1 MKRIIIIFGT
11 VLILLLLGS
20 LLAIHIWIG
29 HSVKENIKIA
39 EEQYQGNTE
48 DTLIAFLLDEQK
60 PSIDRTHQAIWTLGQ
75 IRLEKALPILNS
87 MYNDDPKGETCY
99 GKHDSLLCQY
109 EIHKAIVAIEK
120 NWWFS
125 HARLKTEKN

>member
-11 VLILLLLGS
+11 VLIVLLLGS

-39 EEQYQGNTE
+39 KEQYQENAE
-48 DTLIAFLLDEQK
+48 DALIAFLLDEQL
-60 PSIDRTHQAIWTLGQ
+60 PANDRTHQAIWTLGQ
-75 IRLEKALPILNS
+75 IRSEKALPILS
-87 MYNDDPKGETCY
+87 GLYKNDPTGETCY

-125 HARLKTEKN
+125 HARLSKYE